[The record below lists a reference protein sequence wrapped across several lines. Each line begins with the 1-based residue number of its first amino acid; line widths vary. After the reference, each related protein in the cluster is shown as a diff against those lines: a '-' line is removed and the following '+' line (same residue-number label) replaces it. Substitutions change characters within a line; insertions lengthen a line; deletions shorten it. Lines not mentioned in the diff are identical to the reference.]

1 MGYIYKTT
9 NLINNKQ
16 YIGKSNGN
24 KPNYLGS
31 GILLKQAI
39 KKYGKSN
46 FKKEILHT
54 SDSEEDL
61 RLMEKQY
68 IELENAVENS
78 NYYNLHDGGQGGDT
92 SVFRNN
98 ALASDSGKKYW
109 NNLSEEEY
117 KKRCENQG
125 KYNKTGEKNPTA
137 KKAIVNGKEYECLK
151 KALEDF
157 DIPYSTLKRA
167 AQTQKFNN
175 KYNIS
180 AQYI

>member
-9 NLINNKQ
+9 NLINNKK

-39 KKYGKSN
+39 RKYGKSN
-46 FKKEILHT
+46 FKKEILYT

-61 RLMEKQY
+61 RIMEKHY

-92 SVFRNN
+92 GFKDDTCMSAVV
-98 ALASDSGKKYW
+98 KKYW
-109 NNLSEEEY
+109 SNLSEEEY
-117 KKRCENQG
+117 KIRCENQG
-125 KYNKTGEKNPTA
+125 KYDKSGSKNPKA
-137 KKAIVNGKEYECLK
+137 KIAIVNGKEYECLK